1 MDLQNGGPNGES
13 PEESPEN
20 LGGAGRPKTAYP
32 IAFSLAIP
40 LAIPL
45 AISLAILSGDPSGE
59 SSGDSSGD
67 LSGDPSGEQ
76 ACLQGLSFFKV
87 MAPKRAKPP

>member
-1 MDLQNGGPNGES
+1 MGVQTPSRQRNRQRIGGEGREAKNGLPYRNS
-13 PEESPEN
+13 
-20 LGGAGRPKTAYP
+20 
-32 IAFSLAIP
+32 
-40 LAIPL
+40 
-45 AISLAILSGDPSGE
+45 SGDPSG
-59 SSGDSSGD
+59 DPSGD

>member
-1 MDLQNGGPNGES
+1 MGVQTPSRQSNRQRIGGR
-13 PEESPEN
+13 
-20 LGGAGRPKTAYP
+20 AGRPKTAYP
-32 IAFSLAIP
+32 IAISLAIP

-45 AISLAILSGDPSGE
+45 AISLAIL
-59 SSGDSSGD
+59 SGDSSGD

-87 MAPKRAKPP
+87 MAPKGAKPP